1 MSILDDLQKGNL
13 YPSEQMVIEDET
25 YHESEEQKANITA
38 ELEKMLDA
46 KGKTLLDEL
55 DASYTHILSLV
66 ETESFKQGFRI
77 AIRLIIDGLHN

>member
-1 MSILDDLQKGNL
+1 
-13 YPSEQMVIEDET
+13 
-25 YHESEEQKANITA
+25 
-38 ELEKMLDA
+38 MLDA

-77 AIRLIIDGLHN
+77 AIRLIIDGLS